1 MNEVLEIFHLEK
13 AINSLKES
21 VNDYKKTENIK
32 MKEYI
37 QDSCI
42 KRFEYTVE
50 TSWKLMKKYLKLFY
64 GKSEQELTMNNIF
77 RYMQSYGFIK
87 SWEKWSEYYAK
98 RNDTSHEYNKEKA
111 DNVLN
116 YISDF
121 VFDAEFLYNN
131 LSKAVKEDK

>member
-1 MNEVLEIFHLEK
+1 MTEILDISNLKK
-13 AINSLKES
+13 AIDSLKES
-21 VNDYKKTENIK
+21 IKDYKITENIK

-77 RYMQSYGFIK
+77 RYMQGYGFIK
-87 SWEKWSEYYAK
+87 SWEKWSEYYSK

-111 DNVLN
+111 DDVLN

-121 VFDAEFLYNN
+121 IIDAEFLYKN
-131 LSKAVKEDK
+131 LLQSIKDNK